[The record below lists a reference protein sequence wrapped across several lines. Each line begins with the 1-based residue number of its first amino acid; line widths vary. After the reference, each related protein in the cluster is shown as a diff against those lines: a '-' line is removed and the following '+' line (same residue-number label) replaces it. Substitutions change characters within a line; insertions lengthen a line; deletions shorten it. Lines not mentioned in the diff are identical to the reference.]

1 MSAMIA
7 NFMQFLPYYFKSAK
21 LTAGFLPGYIFLP
34 DKMVQTRLANR
45 LPKRFQ
51 FVFGPFCDQ
60 LHSPARQ
67 IADRARHLKARGDGL
82 HAIAKPDT
90 LHLARVNDLYS
101 PAIQSIDS
109 R

>member
-7 NFMQFLPYYFKSAK
+7 NFIYLLPYNFKSAK
-21 LTAGFLPGYIFLP
+21 LAAGFLPGYIFLP

-51 FVFGPFCDQ
+51 LVFGPFRHQ
-60 LHSPARQ
+60 LHSPAGQ
-67 IADRARHLKARGDGL
+67 IADRARHIKARGDGF

-90 LHLARVNDLYS
+90 LHLARVNDLHS
-101 PAIQSIDS
+101 PAIHSIDP